1 VDPVQGPLYSTIG
14 DKRTNARM
22 VQELNSQGDIV
33 EVRTQSGVL
42 LTMQINTKL
51 RSLPRPYQPVSRERA
66 SRYYANNP
74 IEDHTPSLP
83 PVVTSIIAVT
93 GEPLST
99 STKEVADT
107 EEILVKDLLW
117 PKRHV
122 GKCTVDFEEN

>member
-1 VDPVQGPLYSTIG
+1 
-14 DKRTNARM
+14 M

-33 EVRTQSGVL
+33 EVRDQSEAL

-51 RSLPRPYQPVSRERA
+51 RSLPRPYQPVSREKA
-66 SRYYANNP
+66 WQYYANNP
-74 IEDHTPSLP
+74 IEDHTQSLP
-83 PVVTSIIAVT
+83 PLVTSIIAVT